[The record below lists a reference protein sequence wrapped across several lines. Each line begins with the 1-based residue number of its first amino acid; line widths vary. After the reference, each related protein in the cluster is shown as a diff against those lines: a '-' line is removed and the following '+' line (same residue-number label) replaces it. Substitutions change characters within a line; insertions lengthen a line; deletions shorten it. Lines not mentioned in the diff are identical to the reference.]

1 MKGGVRGIEE
11 SENLP
16 VGASP
21 YCLSSKLYPK
31 FVFTTSETK
40 VFFCVWKRMWQW
52 LTKMECGSQL
62 PLPQTN
68 ALTTWVQSYP
78 LVSLPLRRRTIE
90 AKPKIF
96 HSQWSQFIQVSARTA
111 NKLFRKG
118 KGTRRRVAWGERE
131 LPITKEKEP
140 RRLKSVIEASLDF
153 SLSHTRTMLVSVT
166 SYIKQILNYW
176 HVSIY

>member
-118 KGTRRRVAWGERE
+118 KGTRRRVAWGERASNYKRE
-131 LPITKEKEP
+131 
-140 RRLKSVIEASLDF
+140 RAEASQVSHRSVSWLF
-153 SLSHTRTMLVSVT
+153 SLTHT
-166 SYIKQILNYW
+166 ND
-176 HVSIY
+176 VSIRHLLYQTNP